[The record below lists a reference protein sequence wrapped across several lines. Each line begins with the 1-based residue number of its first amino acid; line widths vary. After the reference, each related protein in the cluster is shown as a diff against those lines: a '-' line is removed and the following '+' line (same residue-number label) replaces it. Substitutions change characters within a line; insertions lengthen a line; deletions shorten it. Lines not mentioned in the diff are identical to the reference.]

1 MTKIDWSGLGMK
13 GVVPVEFEQLGELE
27 ELCLLEKECVF
38 EVPSGLQGLRERVGL
53 GPVLGGRPE

>member
-1 MTKIDWSGLGMK
+1 MK